1 MKHLLLAAAAVFA
14 FALSA
19 RAIVLELK
27 DQQTM
32 TSANI
37 TLNDLLASSQGLSND
52 DLSVVLAAGPALGKT
67 QTWTRDNI
75 TSVLPDSIKQQ
86 NPDWTGAKACVVS
99 RPSVAYGEAEAR
111 ELIATELAQQ
121 LPSDSKFEVL
131 ELPGFQ
137 PFPIPDGTLDARVE
151 LTPGTMRNEW
161 GEATLEFKQEGQVA
175 VTKSV
180 RFHWSCTRP
189 VWQVTNRVSNGDALT
204 AGDFQQV
211 EVNVLKLPGLLEP
224 ASTFPDGKVAA
235 HILTQGRILMEN
247 DWVEPTLV
255 ARNDLVTILYDHNGL
270 SITGQAKAM
279 ANGMRNQVIEVQNL
293 SSHKVFNARVVDE
306 RTLVYDQ

>member
-1 MKHLLLAAAAVFA
+1 MKLLLLTAAIFA
-14 FALSA
+14 TALSA
-19 RAIVLELK
+19 HAIVLELK
-27 DQQTM
+27 EKQTM
-32 TSANI
+32 TSSSL
-37 TLNDLLASSQGLSND
+37 TLNDLLQSSQGLSSD
-52 DLSVVLAAGPALGKT
+52 DLAVVLAPAPALGKT
-67 QTWTRDNI
+67 QTWSRENVAR
-75 TSVLPDSIKQQ
+75 VLPDSLKQQ

-99 RPSVAYGEAEAR
+99 RPSVSYGEAEVR

-137 PFPIPDGTLDARVE
+137 EFPIPDGTVDARVE
-151 LTPGTMRNEW
+151 LTPGTLRNEW

-180 RFHWSCTRP
+180 RFHWACTRN
-189 VWQVTNRVSNGDALT
+189 VWQVANRVTGGDALT
-204 AGDFQQV
+204 A
-211 EVNVLKLPGLLEP
+211 KIPGLLEP

-235 HILTQGRILMEN
+235 HILTQGKILMEN

-270 SITGQAKAM
+270 SITVQAKAM
-279 ANGMRNQVIEVQNL
+279 SNGTRNQVIEVQNL
-293 SSHKVFNARVVDE
+293 SSHKLFNARVVDE